1 MGSLLFLLGSALLA
15 RSPIWAGA
23 PGAPQVGGARET
35 NLDNQSRAIGSDTY
49 IYIFFFFFL
58 FSDLG
63 FRCLVVEV
71 GQVAVGCMPILSL
84 QGSLLVTLENEV
96 VSRRYLLRSR

>member
-1 MGSLLFLLGSALLA
+1 MEEPERLTWIIKAVQLGL
-15 RSPIWAGA
+15 IH
-23 PGAPQVGGARET
+23 
-35 NLDNQSRAIGSDTY
+35 IY
-49 IYIFFFFFL
+49 IYIFFFFL

-96 VSRRYLLRSR
+96 VSRRYLLCSR